1 MDLAYL
7 VGAVLVV
14 VPLVLLSVLWASRA
28 VLWAIYTAMR
38 GRVACVVEKSYSS
51 IDQLY
56 EWLKERG
63 DAIHIAYGAFVGN
76 IVNKAVDQQSA
87 LLMTLAV
94 LLSSLYVVYQYFD
107 IGANRPKDVAV
118 FAGSLSVVV
127 GTHLGIPLTL

>member
-1 MDLAYL
+1 MDLVYL

-14 VPLVLLSVLWASRA
+14 VPLVLLSVLWAFRA
-28 VLWAIYTAMR
+28 VLWVIYTATR
-38 GRVACVVEKSYSS
+38 GRAVHVVEQSYSS

-63 DAIHIAYGAFVGN
+63 DAVHIAYGAFVGN

-94 LLSSLYVVYQYFD
+94 LQSSLYVVYQYFD
-107 IGANRPKDVAV
+107 VSTNRPKDVAV
-118 FAGSLSVVV
+118 FVGSLSVVV